1 MPMRKY
7 RVTTINNEDILVE
20 VGSCQ
25 RGRRFLD
32 IEDMREKSL
41 HQRFE
46 DYMEEREW
54 YNTVLRPAKRMEK
67 CMHL

>member
-1 MPMRKY
+1 MPVKKY
-7 RVTTINNEDILVE
+7 RVTTIHGEDILVE

-41 HQRFE
+41 HQKFE
-46 DYMEEREW
+46 DYMKEKEW
-54 YNTVLRPAKRMEK
+54 YYSVLRPAKRK
-67 CMHL
+67 